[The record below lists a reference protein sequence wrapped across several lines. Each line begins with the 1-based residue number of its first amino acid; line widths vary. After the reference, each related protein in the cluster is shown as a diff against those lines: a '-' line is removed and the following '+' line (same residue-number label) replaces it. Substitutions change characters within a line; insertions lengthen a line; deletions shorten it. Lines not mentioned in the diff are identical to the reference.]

1 MPVLALPA
9 FADNYVWMIVEAG
22 SAVAVDPG
30 DAEPVE
36 RALAERG
43 LALRAILL
51 THHHADHVGGAAALA
66 ARHRC
71 DVYAPDD
78 ERIPAPTHVVRD
90 GDRVAL
96 PAVSREFLVLAI
108 PGHTRTH
115 IAFAGSGEV
124 YCGDTLFGAGC
135 GRLFE
140 GTPAQ
145 MLDSLDR
152 LVALPAQTRVHCGH
166 EYTVANLAFARVAD
180 PGNDAVARRDDA
192 ARACRARGEPTLPST
207 LALERETNPFL
218 RCDTP
223 AVRAAAQR
231 HAGRALGDRVDV
243 FGVVRAWKDGFR
255 VAA

>member
-9 FADNYVWMIVEAG
+9 FADNYVWMIAEAG
-22 SAVAVDPG
+22 SAVVVDPG

-36 RALAERG
+36 RVLERHG

-71 DVYAPDD
+71 DVHAPEDD
-78 ERIPAPTHVVRD
+78 RIAAATHVVRD

-96 PAVSREFLVLAI
+96 PDVAREFRVLSI

-115 IAFAGSGEV
+115 IAFAGGGEV

-145 MLDSLDR
+145 MLASLDR
-152 LVALPAQTRVHCGH
+152 LAALPPATRVYCGH

-180 PGNDAVARRDDA
+180 PGNPAVARRDDE
-192 ARACRARGEPTLPST
+192 ARACRARGAPTLPST
-207 LALERETNPFL
+207 LALERDTNPFL
-218 RCDTP
+218 RCDT
-223 AVRAAAQR
+223 AGVRAAAER